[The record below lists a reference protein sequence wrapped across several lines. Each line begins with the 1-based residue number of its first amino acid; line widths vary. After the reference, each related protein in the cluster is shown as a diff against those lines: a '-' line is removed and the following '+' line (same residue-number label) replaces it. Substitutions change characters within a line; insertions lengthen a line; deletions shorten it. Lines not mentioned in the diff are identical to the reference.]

1 MGEKKPEP
9 LDFVKDFQEYLTQQT
24 HHVNMISGSVS
35 SDKEGDTLQG
45 GPQNHDVLT
54 ANSPCLA
61 LPAAGTDSVQN
72 GLDHPSVEVSLDD
85 GAGMLVDGF
94 ERTFDGKLKC
104 RYCNYASKG
113 TARLIEH
120 IRIHTGEK
128 PHRCHLCPFASA
140 YERHLEAHMRSHTG
154 EKPYK
159 CELCSFRCSDR
170 SNLSHHRR
178 RKHKMLPIKG
188 TRPSLGN
195 KKMWGVLQ
203 KKVSSLGYCRRTL
216 INLSPPSMV
225 VHKTD
230 YLSDFSHEIPSIH
243 SESYE
248 NLAKASHVGGMSRD
262 PQELMVD
269 NPLNQLSTLA
279 GQLSSLPPDTQNPA
293 SPDTGPCPDE
303 KPFMIHQ
310 PPPSACASAVSTSV
324 VQSSSPASPD
334 VRPNHNHRN
343 CSPMA
348 GPSSERSGRTSTP
361 SISNSQP
368 STPAPALPVQD
379 PQLLHHC
386 QHCDMY
392 FADNILYTIHM
403 GCHGFENPFQCNIC
417 GCKCKNK
424 YDFACHFAR
433 GACRPLVSCCAFR
446 RNGEHAEK

>member
-1 MGEKKPEP
+1 MGEKKPET

-35 SDKEGDTLQG
+35 SDKEAETLQG
-45 GPQNHDVLT
+45 GTQNHDALS

-61 LPAAGTDSVQN
+61 LPAAATDSDQN
-72 GLDHPSVEVSLDD
+72 GLDHPSVEVSLDES
-85 GAGMLVDGF
+85 AGMLVDGF

-203 KKVSSLGYCRRTL
+203 KKVSSLGYTRRTL

-225 VHKTD
+225 VHKAD
-230 YLSDFSHEIPSIH
+230 YLSDFAHEIPSIQ
-243 SESYE
+243 SEAYE
-248 NLAKASHVGGMSRD
+248 HLAKASHSVGLSRD

-303 KPFMIHQ
+303 KPFMIQQ
-310 PPPSACASAVSTSV
+310 PPPPACSSAVSTSV
-324 VQSSSPASPD
+324 AQSSSPASPEG
-334 VRPNHNHRN
+334 RPTHNHRN

-433 GACRPLVSCCAFR
+433 GACCQHSSRCAFR
-446 RNGEHAEK
+446 RTDDHVTK